1 MEQSW
6 TVDRYDVPV
15 GDLEFWA
22 IRRGKLPLAANGNR
36 RISQNSRR
44 ARILT
49 HAGIALLVAVAIG
62 MALG

>member
-22 IRRGKLPLAANGNR
+22 IRRGKLPQAANRNERGR
-36 RISQNSRR
+36 RGRL
-44 ARILT
+44 LT
-49 HAGIALLVAVAIG
+49 HAGIALIVAVAVG